1 MKRLASLF
9 AILAAVLYAFSI
21 PLSKLLLIEIP
32 STLLA
37 GFLYLGAGIG
47 VSLVSLFKK
56 VTSKKESV
64 QEKITKKDLKYI
76 FGMIV
81 LDIIA
86 PIMLLLSISSS
97 PSSSIS
103 LINNFEIVATSFIA
117 LLIFKEK
124 IGKNLWGGIIL
135 ITLSS
140 ILLSFDFK
148 EGITFSFGSIFAFI
162 ACLCWGLENNCTRS
176 LSNKNPYHIVIIK
189 GIFSGLGS
197 LIIGIILNEKIGDYI
212 YAIYALS
219 LGFVSYGLSI
229 LFYVMAQRYLGAA
242 KTSAFYAINPFIGS
256 LLSFVLL
263 KEAINYSFFIA
274 LTFMICGVFFVNRE
288 NFILGKKE

>member
-124 IGKNLWGGIIL
+124 IGKNLW
-135 ITLSS
+135 
-140 ILLSFDFK
+140 
-148 EGITFSFGSIFAFI
+148 
-162 ACLCWGLENNCTRS
+162 
-176 LSNKNPYHIVIIK
+176 
-189 GIFSGLGS
+189 
-197 LIIGIILNEKIGDYI
+197 
-212 YAIYALS
+212 
-219 LGFVSYGLSI
+219 
-229 LFYVMAQRYLGAA
+229 
-242 KTSAFYAINPFIGS
+242 
-256 LLSFVLL
+256 
-263 KEAINYSFFIA
+263 
-274 LTFMICGVFFVNRE
+274 
-288 NFILGKKE
+288 